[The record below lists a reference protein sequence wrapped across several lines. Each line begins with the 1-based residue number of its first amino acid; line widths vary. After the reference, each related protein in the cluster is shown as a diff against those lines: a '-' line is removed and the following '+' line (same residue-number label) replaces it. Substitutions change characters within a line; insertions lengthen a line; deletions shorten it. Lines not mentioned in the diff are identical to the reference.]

1 MADNSF
7 KIKKSVNVQPGS
19 ETPSEKGDLAVD
31 SASGKIS
38 YHDGATDSPIVTES
52 HTATLTNKTIDA
64 DSNTISNLETDN
76 LKAGVLV
83 TDVSLATSD
92 TEIPSALAVKTALE
106 GQNEASEITFDPTG
120 SIPGTNVQDAVEDV
134 QSNLQ
139 AHVDSATAHDASDIV
154 YSNTASGLTAT
165 QVQAAID
172 EVEGRVDTAESSL
185 SSHTSASEN
194 VHGVGVGNSVV
205 GTGTTQTLTNKT
217 IDSDLNTLSNIV
229 DANIKAD
236 AAIAYSKLE
245 LSDSITDSDI
255 STSAAIARSKV
266 ANGTANHVII
276 NDGTGALS
284 SEAQLAKS
292 RGGSGQDNTSLT
304 FPATGT
310 LATLA
315 GTESLSNKTL
325 LSPVVD
331 DGVDLIEE
339 SSLASPSAGRRRL
352 GLKTDGKLYLRDS
365 LGNETAVGTGSGGGI
380 NYITNPDAEAN
391 TVGWSTYYDSPN
403 AANGNGLRP
412 TNGGGTGGLSLISW
426 TRSQDSPLRGI
437 ADFVLAKTTSNS
449 AIGEGVATDFTIDSA
464 DLAKSLVISFNYEVL
479 SGTYT
484 STGDVAVYIVADP
497 NGTPTVIQPA
507 GYEVVNVSSGTKGKL
522 TATFQ
527 TLSTT
532 TSYRL
537 CLHVPSSTSLEF
549 SLGIDN
555 VQVGPQNVAFT
566 TPVTDPVSKTPSWSN
581 LGFSGTSANSLTYWR
596 VGSYMFVR
604 AFFNPSAGTGAATGL
619 QLTIPDGYTID
630 TSKLPAAE
638 VTTSLGVYKL
648 YDDAGGAANG
658 IGTVDYNTS
667 TTVSFRKSDSGTF
680 TTASMTTAD
689 TFTAEF
695 SVPIVGWSSS
705 AQIVSD
711 SSEGRVVASV
721 LTNSSNFNLAPNT
734 SFVKVPLNTSI
745 IDTHGTN
752 NTSLSR
758 WVAPVSGIYK
768 VSGTVNVA
776 STNVLETAYGAVIYV
791 NGSSSNIFSTQ
802 GAVATRNQE
811 RTASGI
817 VQLNAG
823 DYVELYFYGGNN
835 NSTSQLLGNGL
846 ITRLNIE
853 RIAGN
858 TTLLGGET
866 VAARYTRSTS
876 TNIVTDTIIDY
887 ATKDYDT
894 HGAVTTGASWKF
906 TAPVS
911 GLYRVTNR
919 FYTNSAT
926 AAAITNEVG
935 TRLWKN
941 GTGAQYV
948 ALDIAK
954 TTSSTYK
961 ASSGSSTVR
970 LLAGEYI
977 DLRGLNAT
985 GQTHSISDSSLNYIE
1000 IERIGNY

>member
-229 DANIKAD
+229 DANIKAG

-339 SSLASPSAGRRRL
+339 SSLAM
-352 GLKTDGKLYLRDS
+352 
-365 LGNETAVGTGSGGGI
+365 E
-380 NYITNPDAEAN
+380 
-391 TVGWSTYYDSPN
+391 
-403 AANGNGLRP
+403 
-412 TNGGGTGGLSLISW
+412 
-426 TRSQDSPLRGI
+426 
-437 ADFVLAKTTSNS
+437 
-449 AIGEGVATDFTIDSA
+449 
-464 DLAKSLVISFNYEVL
+464 
-479 SGTYT
+479 
-484 STGDVAVYIVADP
+484 
-497 NGTPTVIQPA
+497 
-507 GYEVVNVSSGTKGKL
+507 
-522 TATFQ
+522 
-527 TLSTT
+527 
-532 TSYRL
+532 
-537 CLHVPSSTSLEF
+537 
-549 SLGIDN
+549 
-555 VQVGPQNVAFT
+555 
-566 TPVTDPVSKTPSWSN
+566 
-581 LGFSGTSANSLTYWR
+581 
-596 VGSYMFVR
+596 
-604 AFFNPSAGTGAATGL
+604 
-619 QLTIPDGYTID
+619 
-630 TSKLPAAE
+630 
-638 VTTSLGVYKL
+638 
-648 YDDAGGAANG
+648 
-658 IGTVDYNTS
+658 
-667 TTVSFRKSDSGTF
+667 
-680 TTASMTTAD
+680 
-689 TFTAEF
+689 
-695 SVPIVGWSSS
+695 
-705 AQIVSD
+705 
-711 SSEGRVVASV
+711 
-721 LTNSSNFNLAPNT
+721 
-734 SFVKVPLNTSI
+734 
-745 IDTHGTN
+745 
-752 NTSLSR
+752 
-758 WVAPVSGIYK
+758 
-768 VSGTVNVA
+768 
-776 STNVLETAYGAVIYV
+776 
-791 NGSSSNIFSTQ
+791 GSSI
-802 GAVATRNQE
+802 R
-811 RTASGI
+811 
-817 VQLNAG
+817 
-823 DYVELYFYGGNN
+823 
-835 NSTSQLLGNGL
+835 
-846 ITRLNIE
+846 
-853 RIAGN
+853 
-858 TTLLGGET
+858 
-866 VAARYTRSTS
+866 
-876 TNIVTDTIIDY
+876 
-887 ATKDYDT
+887 
-894 HGAVTTGASWKF
+894 
-906 TAPVS
+906 
-911 GLYRVTNR
+911 
-919 FYTNSAT
+919 
-926 AAAITNEVG
+926 
-935 TRLWKN
+935 
-941 GTGAQYV
+941 
-948 ALDIAK
+948 
-954 TTSSTYK
+954 
-961 ASSGSSTVR
+961 
-970 LLAGEYI
+970 
-977 DLRGLNAT
+977 
-985 GQTHSISDSSLNYIE
+985 
-1000 IERIGNY
+1000 